1 MRAVRGC
8 TAAAVAV
15 VIAATAHTLSG
26 GGAPPLWL
34 LVAVTALAAPIAVA
48 LAGPAP
54 ALWRTGAVVAVSQAL
69 LHTAFAA
76 IGSTAPLAA
85 ARHDHGTVA
94 LIVESGGVTVD
105 AEMVA
110 GHALAALVTTVL
122 LAWGERMLRG
132 LARGVSRR
140 LRLLTGHT
148 ATVPAAPPR
157 AVPATLPAV
166 PRIQIASLSRRG
178 PPVVSG

>member
-76 IGSTAPLAA
+76 IGSAPVAA
-85 ARHDHGTVA
+85 ARHDHGAVA

-122 LAWGERMLRG
+122 LAWGERMLRE

-148 ATVPAAPPR
+148 ATLPAAPSR